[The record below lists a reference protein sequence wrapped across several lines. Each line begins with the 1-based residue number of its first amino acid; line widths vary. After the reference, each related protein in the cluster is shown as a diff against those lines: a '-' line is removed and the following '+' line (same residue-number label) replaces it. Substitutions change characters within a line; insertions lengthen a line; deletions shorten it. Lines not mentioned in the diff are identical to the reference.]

1 MNWNRRSTLIASI
14 ACLASSLAFAA
25 GSPTI
30 TPAEAASHVG
40 ETRTVCGVV
49 ASAAYL
55 PDMEGKPTFMHLD
68 KAYPNQ
74 IFTIMIS
81 GADRSK
87 FGQPEVAYKG
97 KRICVTGVI
106 RKARSIQATS
116 PDQIRLSGK

>member
-1 MNWNRRSTLIASI
+1 MKGIRRISAIASM
-14 ACLASSLAFAA
+14 ACLASSLAWAA
-25 GSPTI
+25 ASTTI
-30 TPAEAASHVG
+30 TAAEAASHVG

-55 PDMEGKPTFMHLD
+55 PEMQGKPTFIHLD

-74 IFTIMIS
+74 VFTIMIS

-87 FGQPEVAYKG
+87 FGQPEVNYKG

-106 RKARSIQATS
+106 RKALSILATS
-116 PDQIRLSGK
+116 PDQIRVQGK